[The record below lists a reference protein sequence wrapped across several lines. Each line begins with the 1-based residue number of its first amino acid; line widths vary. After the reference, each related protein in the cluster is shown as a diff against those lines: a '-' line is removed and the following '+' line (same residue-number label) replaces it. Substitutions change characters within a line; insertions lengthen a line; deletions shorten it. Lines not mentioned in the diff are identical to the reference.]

1 MQAELNGLYTITHDD
16 LREVRPENAAF
27 CIDVRALV
35 GAVGTG
41 GEESFDFEVC
51 SPAWLE
57 QELENDHVVS
67 GRYRLV
73 MKDFNYPLLE
83 RYVRNRIAQASGKDW
98 DEVAAKL
105 AGWSKWEFADYSE

>member
-41 GEESFDFEVC
+41 GEESFGFEVC
-51 SPAWLE
+51 SPLWLE
-57 QELENDHVVS
+57 QELESDHVVS
-67 GRYRLV
+67 GRYRLI
-73 MKDFNYPLLE
+73 MKDFKLS
-83 RYVRNRIAQASGKDW
+83 IAREICSKADGASLWQRLGRSRCKT
-98 DEVAAKL
+98 
-105 AGWSKWEFADYSE
+105 GWMVEMGICRL